1 MAGSR
6 DVLPPQGR
14 RGQLAPRQAPKIGE
28 LWLLANPRGRRDEVA
43 KLSRDGWMLSSGL
56 YSHEEIQGWSP
67 KFRVASVAEQMFR
80 IITSAS

>member
-1 MAGSR
+1 M
-6 DVLPPQGR
+6 
-14 RGQLAPRQAPKIGE
+14 
-28 LWLLANPRGRRDEVA
+28 A